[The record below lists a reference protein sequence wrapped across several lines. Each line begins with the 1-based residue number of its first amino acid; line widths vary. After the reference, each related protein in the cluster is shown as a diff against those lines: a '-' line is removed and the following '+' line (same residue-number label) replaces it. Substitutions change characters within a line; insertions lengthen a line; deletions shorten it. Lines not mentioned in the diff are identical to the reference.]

1 MEVDFSRE
9 RAWDEEGI
17 PRYLSLSLSLY
28 LSLPLSLPPSLLS
41 IGRLAFACDQLT
53 FSVQGLENLVLKLT
67 CPVILLRQS
76 SFGLVF

>member
-17 PRYLSLSLSLY
+17 PRYLSLS
-28 LSLPLSLPPSLLS
+28 PSLPPSLLS

>member
-17 PRYLSLSLSLY
+17 PRYISLSLSP
-28 LSLPLSLPPSLLS
+28 SPSPSPSLLS
-41 IGRLAFACDQLT
+41 IGRLAFACDHLT

-67 CPVILLRQS
+67 CPAILLLQS
-76 SFGLVF
+76 SLGLVF